1 MLPALTG
8 LFLVELLRSRAP
20 LVLHPAPS
28 NLTPHRSYQ
37 TIPLITQVAS
47 VSFEETPAGTG
58 QFEVPLGYACRI
70 VHLIWTA
77 MSRGAVEQ
85 KNPCQA
91 PGLSRRRHE
100 HSWFHEEDVLGCSRA
115 DKRTSA
121 IEPVIDTA

>member
-1 MLPALTG
+1 MLPALAG
-8 LFLVELLRSRAP
+8 IFLVELLRSRAP

-28 NLTPHRSYQ
+28 ILTRQELPDNSANH
-37 TIPLITQVAS
+37 
-47 VSFEETPAGTG
+47 AGCIGFPRGNSRRPG
-58 QFEVPLGYACRI
+58 QFEVALGYACRI

-91 PGLSRRRHE
+91 SGLSRRRHE